1 MSTATIVSPR
11 AVRAAGARPGL
22 ARLTA
27 VELRKMTDTRA
38 GFWLLVAT
46 VALTAL
52 VVVVAGFALDEQ
64 DRTLRRILSIAV
76 QPATIVL
83 PIVGI
88 LLVSSEWSQRTAL
101 LTFTL
106 VPDRTR
112 VLIAK
117 LLAGVVLA
125 LVALQICLAAAALG
139 TAVAAPGTA
148 DDWSLSAVLV
158 GQVAL
163 YVVLPMI
170 IGVGFGAMLL
180 SSAPAI
186 VLYFVLPTAWSA
198 LGSLEPLEAPAR
210 WLDQARTMEPML
222 EHAMSGTEWARL
234 GTTLALWMLVPL
246 LVGLWR
252 VTRSDVR

>member
-1 MSTATIVSPR
+1 
-11 AVRAAGARPGL
+11 
-22 ARLTA
+22 
-27 VELRKMTDTRA
+27 
-38 GFWLLVAT
+38 
-46 VALTAL
+46 
-52 VVVVAGFALDEQ
+52 
-64 DRTLRRILSIAV
+64 
-76 QPATIVL
+76 
-83 PIVGI
+83 
-88 LLVSSEWSQRTAL
+88 
-101 LTFTL
+101 
-106 VPDRTR
+106 
-112 VLIAK
+112 
-117 LLAGVVLA
+117 VVLA
-125 LVALQICLAAAALG
+125 LVALQIAAAALG

-148 DDWSLSAVLV
+148 DDWSLSAGLV